1 MEKGGIIMQP
11 MTAKEMEYI
20 VDSISNED
28 LLIKQCAVVA
38 ASASNISV
46 KQACGQMIQT
56 HQQHA
61 QMLQQALQQHL
72 QLAPTQPA
80 Q

>member
-1 MEKGGIIMQP
+1 MQP
-11 MTAKEMEYI
+11 MTAKEMEYV

-38 ASASNISV
+38 LSANNTSL
-46 KQACGQMIQT
+46 KQACGQMLQT

-61 QMLQQALQQHL
+61 QMLQQSLQHHL
-72 QLAPTQPA
+72 QLAPTQPTN
-80 Q
+80 